1 MFEALGADSPPDIPA
16 AVLDRK
22 SKVAFGN
29 LAQTA
34 HTRREIVRVGSA
46 AVLATCGAL
55 ITDAKGLLQAATM
68 QLALAGSSTIHEHRG
83 CGGGTV

>member
-1 MFEALGADSPPDIPA
+1 M
-16 AVLDRK
+16 
-22 SKVAFGN
+22 
-29 LAQTA
+29 
-34 HTRREIVRVGSA
+34 RVGSA

>member
-1 MFEALGADSPPDIPA
+1 
-16 AVLDRK
+16 
-22 SKVAFGN
+22 VAFGN